1 MEQLP
6 SKQEAGSAC
15 EKAHNMYIN
24 QCYTYA
30 LFRPVSNMLLI
41 VLRRFGSLRPLS
53 PTPPVNI
60 AKKTPRESHLDT
72 ISGKSFMNHP
82 FERRIFATSYRLLLA
97 ALAALFLGQSVLAE
111 EFVAITDIEG
121 CREIKADAERLL
133 CYDTIADGKA
143 FSQKQLQQ
151 VQKENFGIR
160 KTEPVISIDQLT
172 VTIVDIQKA
181 SNGIYFFH
189 TADGNVWKHS
199 SKGSWNL
206 PVPFQAEI
214 KSGMLGSYFLVAETG
229 KSTRV
234 KRVR

>member
-1 MEQLP
+1 
-6 SKQEAGSAC
+6 
-15 EKAHNMYIN
+15 
-24 QCYTYA
+24 
-30 LFRPVSNMLLI
+30 
-41 VLRRFGSLRPLS
+41 
-53 PTPPVNI
+53 
-60 AKKTPRESHLDT
+60 
-72 ISGKSFMNHP
+72 MNHP
-82 FERRIFATSYRLLLA
+82 VARRIFPASYRLLQAVLA
-97 ALAALFLGQSVLAE
+97 SLFLGQAVLAE

-133 CYDTIADGKA
+133 CYDTIADGKV

-160 KTEPVISIDQLT
+160 KTEPVISIDQLM

-189 TADGNVWKHS
+189 TSDGSVWKQS